1 MNGMMAITRI
11 TATAVPRPTLKF
23 LYIYVYMRF
32 AITSVW
38 KLPPVITYTRSN
50 SFSTLITM
58 VVTTTV
64 MVGRIMGTM
73 ILQNTV
79 HSVAP
84 STRAASRIS
93 SGTDLSAAARIVMQ
107 NPDQIQMPTTIMA
120 NVLIGVVE
128 SQATGLPPS
137 EVMMEFSRPI
147 WVWDVP

>member
-1 MNGMMAITRI
+1 MKGMIARTRT

-23 LYIYVYMRF
+23 LYMSVYIRL

-50 SFSTLITM
+50 SLSTLITI

-64 MVGRIMGTM
+64 IVGRMMGTI
-73 ILQNTV
+73 ILQKTV

-93 SGTDLSAAARIVMQ
+93 SGTDFSAAARIVMQ
-107 NPDQIQMPTTIMA
+107 KPDQIQMPTRMIA
-120 NVLIGVVE
+120 YVLIGMVE
-128 SQATGLPPS
+128 SQATGFPPS
-137 EVMMEFSRPI
+137 DVMIAFNSPTC
-147 WVWDVP
+147 VCCVP

>member
-1 MNGMMAITRI
+1 MNGIIATTRI

-23 LYIYVYMRF
+23 LYISVYIRL

-50 SFSTLITM
+50 SFNTLMTM

-64 MVGRIMGTM
+64 MVGRIMGTI
-73 ILQNTV
+73 ILQKTV

-93 SGTDLSAAARIVMQ
+93 SGTDFRAAARIVMQ
-107 NPDQIQMPTTIMA
+107 KPDQIQMPTKTIA
-120 NVLIGVVE
+120 KVLIGVVE
-128 SQATGLPPS
+128 SHATGFPPG
-137 EVMMEFSRPI
+137 
-147 WVWDVP
+147 

>member
-1 MNGMMAITRI
+1 MNGMIARTRI

-23 LYIYVYMRF
+23 LYISVYMRL

-64 MVGRIMGTM
+64 MVGRMIGTM
-73 ILQNTV
+73 ILQKTV

-107 NPDQIQMPTTIMA
+107 NPDQIQMPTRMIIK
-120 NVLIGVVE
+120 VLIGVVE
-128 SQATGLPPS
+128 SQATGRPPS
-137 EVMMEFSRPI
+137 EVMIEFNRPI
-147 WVWDVP
+147 CVCDVP

>member
-1 MNGMMAITRI
+1 MNGMIATTRT

-23 LYIYVYMRF
+23 LYISVYMRL

-38 KLPPVITYTRSN
+38 KLPPVITYTRSK
-50 SFSTLITM
+50 SFNTLITI

-64 MVGRIMGTM
+64 IVGRMIGTM
-73 ILQNTV
+73 ILQKTV

-93 SGTDLSAAARIVMQ
+93 SGTDFSAAARIVMQ
-107 NPDQIQMPTTIMA
+107 NPDQIQMPTTMII

-128 SQATGLPPS
+128 SQATGSPPKAVIIAFNS
-137 EVMMEFSRPI
+137 PI
-147 WVWDVP
+147 WFCCVP

>member
-1 MNGMMAITRI
+1 MNGMIARTRTTAI
-11 TATAVPRPTLKF
+11 AVPRPTLKF
-23 LYIYVYMRF
+23 LYISVYMRL

-50 SFSTLITM
+50 SFRTLITI

-64 MVGRIMGTM
+64 MVGRMMGTM

-93 SGTDLSAAARIVMQ
+93 SGTDLSAAAKIVMQ
-107 NPDQIQMPTTIMA
+107 NPDQIQIPTITIIK
-120 NVLIGVVE
+120 VLIGVVE
-128 SQATGLPPS
+128 SQAIGRPPN
-137 EVMMEFSRPI
+137 EVMMAFNKPI
-147 WVWDVP
+147 CVCEVP